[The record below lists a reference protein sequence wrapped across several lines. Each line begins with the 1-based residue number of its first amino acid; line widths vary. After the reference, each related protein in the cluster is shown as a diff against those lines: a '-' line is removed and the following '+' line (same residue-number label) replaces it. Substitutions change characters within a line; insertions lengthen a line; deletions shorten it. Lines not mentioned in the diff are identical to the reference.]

1 MLLGGIVWIQY
12 SIYLICNVVAKTP
25 ENGSASHCWKMGVL
39 QVAQWPWT
47 TGIFWTCEAIRFFLL
62 HVNQVWWVWVRFE
75 VTSLLN
81 FRCLC
86 RTEVV
91 GSSLQRLAYLWSFTA
106 VAGTTL
112 QERCVSF
119 VRFPWLPFL
128 DVCRIRSGEA
138 RVWHH
143 GVSNCRTLWT

>member
-1 MLLGGIVWIQY
+1 MVLFGYSTVSILFAMWLRKLQKTARHHIVGRWVFSKLPSDLGQQESSEHVKP
-12 SIYLICNVVAKTP
+12 LD
-25 ENGSASHCWKMGVL
+25 
-39 QVAQWPWT
+39 
-47 TGIFWTCEAIRFFLL
+47 FFLL

-138 RVWHH
+138 RV
-143 GVSNCRTLWT
+143 